1 MGERTVNT
9 EIQERKRH
17 RQRHWRRAAR
27 LVGALALVASG
38 NAPAWNGCEH
48 ERIIEATHD
57 LSGVETLAID
67 AAAGDLDIRG
77 DAGSSV
83 VTVRG
88 KVCASRAEW
97 VDDADVT
104 FEGGERA
111 RLATVLPDASGM
123 SWGNSYVS
131 MDLELTVPASLTL
144 DIRDSSGDI
153 EIREAGSVS
162 VMDSSGDIDL
172 SRVENAS
179 VQDSSGDI
187 EIDGVSGDVTI
198 VRDSSGDIRGRDIGG
213 SVIVANDS
221 SGDIRFRDVDGD
233 FLVERD
239 SSGDVVADGIGGD
252 FTVLR
257 DGSGTIRHGNVNG
270 EVRIPDDD

>member
-1 MGERTVNT
+1 MVNT
-9 EIQERKRH
+9 GIQ
-17 RQRHWRRAAR
+17 QRGRRCTAGV
-27 LVGALALVASG
+27 VGALVLAASG
-38 NAPAWNGCEH
+38 NVLAWNGCEH
-48 ERIIEATHD
+48 ERLIEATHD
-57 LSGVETLAID
+57 LSGAETLAID
-67 AAAGDLDIRG
+67 AAAGDLEIRG
-77 DAGSSV
+77 EAGSSV

-88 KVCASRAEW
+88 KVCASKAEW
-97 VDDADVT
+97 ADEAEVA

-111 RLATVLPDASGM
+111 RLVAVLPDASGM

-131 MDLELTVPASLTL
+131 MDLELTVPATLAL

-162 VMDSSGDIDL
+162 VKDSSGDIDL

-187 EIDGVSGDVTI
+187 EIDGVSGDVT
-198 VRDSSGDIRGRDIGG
+198 VVQDSSGDIRGRNIGG
-213 SVIVANDS
+213 SVVVANDS
-221 SGDIRFRDVDGD
+221 SGDIRFRDVEGD

-239 SSGDVVADGIGGD
+239 SSGDVIAEGIGGD

-257 DGSGTIRHGNVNG
+257 DGSGSIRHGDVGG
-270 EVRIPDDD
+270 EVRIPDED